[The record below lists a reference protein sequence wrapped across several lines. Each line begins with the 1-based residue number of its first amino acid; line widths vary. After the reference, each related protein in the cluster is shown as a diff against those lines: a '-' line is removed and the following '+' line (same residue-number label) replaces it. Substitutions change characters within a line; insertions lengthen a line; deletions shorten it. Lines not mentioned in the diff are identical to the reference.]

1 MNYNLLG
8 RAVVIAGG
16 ILLDLIFG
24 DPPYPFHPVRLTG
37 ALITSLEKILRKL
50 FRIPFPADL
59 NPFSDQ
65 FDAMERS
72 YRKRS
77 FIAGILLVILTIS
90 ISVGIPFLII
100 WAASLFSSYL
110 GILISVVFAWQMLAG
125 RELWNE
131 AMAVRKALPEG
142 KKNEVERSGVNRYQA
157 AELRLKEARK
167 AVGLIVGRDT
177 GRLNEE
183 GVIRAAVET
192 VAENTSDGVI
202 APLIYMALFGVCGAF
217 FYKAVNTMDS
227 MVGYTNERYME
238 FGKAAAKTDDL
249 LNFIPSR
256 ISALLMLLGA
266 VFLHIVDPV
275 FDAVRGWRIF
285 KRDRKKHASPN
296 SAQTEAACAGI
307 LGVRLNGPASY
318 SGVMYDKPWIGDAT
332 RRIVPHDISRAL
344 MLMAVSSGITAV
356 VAEAVVMI
364 IALKG

>member
-1 MNYNLLG
+1 MDYNLLG

-24 DPPYPFHPVRLTG
+24 DPVYPFHPIRLIG
-37 ALITSLEKILRKL
+37 ALITRLENVLRKL
-50 FRIPFPADL
+50 FHVPFPADL
-59 NPFSDQ
+59 NPFSDD
-65 FDAMERS
+65 FEEMERS

-77 FIAGILLVILTIS
+77 FIAGIVLVILTVAIA
-90 ISVGIPFLII
+90 VGIPLLII

-110 GILISVVFAWQMLAG
+110 GILISIVFAWQMLAG

-131 AMAVRKALPEG
+131 ASAVRKALPEG
-142 KKNEVERSGVNRYQA
+142 KKSETDRSGMNRYQA

-177 GRLNEE
+177 GRLDEE

-202 APLIYMALFGVCGAF
+202 APLLFMALFGVCGAF

-227 MVGYTNERYME
+227 MVGYRNERYME
-238 FGKAAAKTDDL
+238 FGRAAAKTDDL

-256 ISALLMLLGA
+256 VSALMMLLSA
-266 VFLHIVDPV
+266 VFLHIGDSV

-307 LGVRLNGPASY
+307 LGVKLNGPASY
-318 SGVMYDKPWIGDAT
+318 SGVMYEKPWIGDAT
-332 RRIVPHDISRAL
+332 RRIVPRDISRAL
-344 MLMAVSSGITAV
+344 LLMAVSSGITAV
-356 VAEAVVMI
+356 LAEAVLLI
-364 IALKG
+364 IALK